1 MDESKEICN
10 DRQDLES
17 SASTVTIGRSAN
29 QGSIPRAGNE
39 DTESSIPEGTGINP
53 SHQEKAAENPI
64 GEGLG
69 VAAIGETLT
78 IKKRVL
84 PKGDP
89 VPSVIDPTS
98 SDPTTFKMPEHSS
111 YQPVAGVPPGAAET
125 AASRAFNKANERD
138 QTKDT
143 GTVKDK
149 DIEQT
154 VSHIPGAFPT
164 DEHPTPIKETAGAT
178 STGST
183 QATDTGSRSYGSDIS
198 PGPSAHDPSVPAPST
213 LTTTASPST
222 RDADYGQAEGTKIP
236 DRATTSALSTNM
248 STANASNQPE
258 SSGTFDRILGAVGL
272 GGAAAA
278 ISSALPGTGEEKESR
293 SVSEYPEQPTT
304 TTGVDSYT
312 APTRSGND
320 WNQPIT
326 TTGVDTYTSPT
337 HSSDVSEQPGVAT
350 GAAASIGRTSSGPT
364 PSHYRKESI
373 QTTAYPQG
381 QDSPAPIN
389 PPVGGTAVAA
399 DEEDRKDH
407 DGHRGGLAAAGAGI
421 GLAAGGVAAH
431 EYEHVRSQPEKYGRS
446 EPEEYG
452 RSQQPSGS
460 ATFYSL
466 TTSDTPSQSTQPTS
480 SLSRGIQEDPS
491 GFKPYREPSNI
502 SSQPYASTDSKQ
514 DSTGYSEAA
523 TTAGLG
529 VGAGTAAAAIHDY
542 QDSGR
547 QTAGALPYRNAPA
560 ASQSSASSDV
570 PFASSQ
576 HAQGLSRDIDESPT
590 ARSGFSQT
598 PTDLR
603 QPVGAENTDDSWG
616 YGRTAAA
623 AGLGAGVGAA
633 GAHALER
640 KDEPETGDLSGG
652 RAYPTSQTT
661 VEDRPMV
668 ATEQAAVP
676 EPVPSA
682 GGQTARE
689 VPIAA
694 AATHQDTWRSN
705 EGTGSGEPVPAA
717 TSYSEPARDTTA
729 SKRTPETVQSSERST
744 KTEQNL
750 KPEKEDKYT
759 GRDAALAGAAGAG
772 AAAYGAHEYN
782 EHQSEQEAARAAEA
796 KRQQDIA
803 EQEEAR
809 RRQFEKDQKAAEKRA
824 SKEEKAEKKHA
835 KAVEKEQKQHEK
847 ELAKEEKEEKKHQKE
862 LAKEEKMQEKEKEKA
877 AAAVALA
884 DKERRQQYEREERE
898 RFEAEQAERKRR
910 EKEAAGA
917 AAIGT
922 GAAAGTAAYAAHDK
936 EQQSGEA
943 TPRSSRDTDRNR
955 LHKDPPQ
962 EKKPGILK
970 RIFKRRKNKDTGLEE
985 EYSTDEEE
993 EPRHS
998 SHSGRTGAAV
1008 GAGAGVGA
1016 TAAAAA
1022 HEHHRNQGAATGGS
1036 VAAEEAILPQKPSYN
1051 PLHKDETIPLVS
1063 ADTPTADNLASER
1076 QADQVSGTTERTAT
1090 GVNEP
1095 VSSSSGTYPAG
1106 TGAGTSTGYDTGTG
1120 YGTGS
1125 TAAGTVAAAAVPGSA
1140 GHDTTARDYGTPGTT
1155 GTTTPGLHY
1164 DPKHDPEASRHL
1176 QEVEQQAHQ
1185 QHHQEHHQGGFLHR
1199 VIDELKPLPKPDEIA
1214 REHGHEPAH
1223 TATTHH

>member
-1 MDESKEICN
+1 MDESKEI
-10 DRQDLES
+10 RHDLES
-17 SASTVTIGRSAN
+17 SASTGTTGRSAN
-29 QGSIPRAGNE
+29 Q
-39 DTESSIPEGTGINP
+39 DTESTIPEGTGINP
-53 SHQEKAAENPI
+53 SDQEKAAENTSS
-64 GEGLG
+64 EGLG

-143 GTVKDK
+143 VKDK

-164 DEHPTPIKETAGAT
+164 DEHPTPIEETAGAT
-178 STGST
+178 ATGST
-183 QATDTGSRSYGSDIS
+183 RATDTGSRPYGSGIS
-198 PGPSAHDPSVPAPST
+198 AGPSAQDTSVPAPST

-222 RDADYGQAEGTKIP
+222 RDTGYGQAEGTKVP
-236 DRATTSALSTNM
+236 DRATTSTIPTST
-248 STANASNQPE
+248 SADNASSQPE

-272 GGAAAA
+272 GGTAAA

-293 SVSEYPEQPTT
+293 SVSDYPEQPTT

-312 APTRSGND
+312 APTRSGDVADKPATTTGVDSYNAPTRSGND
-320 WNQPIT
+320 WNQPTT
-326 TTGVDTYTSPT
+326 TTGVDTYTTPL
-337 HSSDVSEQPGVAT
+337 HSSGVSERLGAAT
-350 GAAASIGRTSSGPT
+350 GAAASTGRTPSGPT

-373 QTTAYPQG
+373 PTTAYPQG

-399 DEEDRKDH
+399 DEEDRQDH
-407 DGHRGGLAAAGAGI
+407 GGHRGGLAAAGAGI

-431 EYEHVRSQPEKYGRS
+431 EYEHGRSQPEEHGRS
-446 EPEEYG
+446 QHEEYG
-452 RSQQPSGS
+452 RSQPSGS

-466 TTSDTPSQSTQPTS
+466 TTSDTPSQPAQPTS
-480 SLSRGIQEDPS
+480 SLSRPIQEDTS
-491 GFKPYREPSNI
+491 GYEAYKHPSNI
-502 SSQPYASTDSKQ
+502 SPQPYASTDPQK
-514 DSTGYSEAA
+514 DSTGYGAAA

-547 QTAGALPYRNAPA
+547 QSAGALPYRNAPA
-560 ASQSSASSDV
+560 ASQSTASSDV

-576 HAQGLSRDIDESPT
+576 HAQGLSRDIDENPA

-603 QPVGAENTDDSWG
+603 QPITAEHTDDSRG

-623 AGLGAGVGAA
+623 AGVGAGVGAA
-633 GAHALER
+633 GAYALQH

-652 RAYPTSQTT
+652 KAYPTSQTT
-661 VEDRPMV
+661 VEDQPMV
-668 ATEQAAVP
+668 ATEPAAVP

-682 GGQTARE
+682 GDRTAQQ
-689 VPIAA
+689 VPVAA
-694 AATHQDTWRSN
+694 AATHQDPRRSN
-705 EGTGSGEPVPAA
+705 EGTDRGGPVPAT
-717 TSYSEPARDTTA
+717 TSYNEPARDSTTT
-729 SKRTPETVQSSERST
+729 KPTPGAVQSSEKST
-744 KTEQNL
+744 KTEQVL
-750 KPEKEDKYT
+750 KPEKEDRHT

-782 EHQSEQEAARAAEA
+782 EHQAEQEAARAAEA

-824 SKEEKAEKKHA
+824 AKEEKAEKKHE

-847 ELAKEEKEEKKHQKE
+847 DLAKEEKEERKHQKE
-862 LAKEEKMQEKEKEKA
+862 LAKEEKKQEKELEKEQKEKEKA
-877 AAAVALA
+877 AAAAALA
-884 DKERRQQYEREERE
+884 EKERRQQYEREERE
-898 RFEAEQAERKRR
+898 RFEAAEAERKRR

-936 EQQSGEA
+936 EQQPGET
-943 TPRSSRDTDRNR
+943 TPRSSRETDRNR

-1016 TAAAAA
+1016 ATAAAAA
-1022 HEHHRNQGAATGGS
+1022 HEHHRDEGAAGEG
-1036 VAAEEAILPQKPSYN
+1036 ILPQKPSYN

-1063 ADTPTADNLASER
+1063 TDTPIADNLASER
-1076 QADQVSGTTERTAT
+1076 QAHQASGTTGRTAT

-1095 VSSSSGTYPAG
+1095 VSSSTGTYPAG
-1106 TGAGTSTGYDTGTG
+1106 THSGTGYDTGP
-1120 YGTGS
+1120 
-1125 TAAGTVAAAAVPGSA
+1125 TAADTAAAATVPGSA
-1140 GHDTTARDYGTPGTT
+1140 GHDTTARDYGNTT
-1155 GTTTPGLHY
+1155 GTTTTTGLPY

-1185 QHHQEHHQGGFLHR
+1185 QHGEHHQGGFLHR
-1199 VIDELKPLPKPDEIA
+1199 VIDQLKPLPEPDEIA
-1214 REHGHEPAH
+1214 REHGHEPTH
-1223 TATTHH
+1223 TTTTHD